1 MKRKIIVAPS
11 ILAADFSSLE
21 SEIKKIEKAGADM
34 IHVDVMDG
42 HFVPNITIG
51 PLVVRG
57 IRKITKLPLDVHLMI
72 EEPAKYIDEFRK
84 AGSDIITL
92 HAESKG
98 NIKSLLSGIKSFGIK
113 AGISIR
119 PKSSMSMI
127 KSYLEDADM
136 VLMMTVE
143 PGFGGQKFMSE
154 VIPKIR
160 QLRSIYDKDIEVDG
174 GINKET
180 AKEVI
185 EAGAN
190 VLVAG
195 TFVFGSKDVKKAI
208 MDLRGKFPR
217 LRRGHLGGK

>member
-1 MKRKIIVAPS
+1 MKRKILIAPS

-21 SEIKKIEKAGADM
+21 SEIKRIEQAGADM
-34 IHVDVMDG
+34 VHIDVMDG

-51 PLVVRG
+51 PPVVRDV
-57 IRKITKLPLDVHLMI
+57 RKITRLPLDVHLMI
-72 EEPAKYIDEFRK
+72 EEPARYIDEFRK

-98 NIKSLLSGIKSFGIK
+98 DIKSLLHGIKSSGIK

-119 PKSSMSMI
+119 PKSSMALI
-127 KSYLEDADM
+127 KNHLEYVDM

-143 PGFGGQKFMSE
+143 PGFGGQKFMRE
-154 VIPKIR
+154 VLPKIR
-160 QLRSIYDKDIEVDG
+160 ELRSIYDKDIEVDG

-185 EAGAN
+185 AAGAN

-195 TFVFGSKDVKKAI
+195 TFVFGSKDVKQAI
-208 MDLRGKFPR
+208 RDLREQ
-217 LRRGHLGGK
+217 

>member
-1 MKRKIIVAPS
+1 MKRKILVAPS
-11 ILAADFSSLE
+11 ILAADFSMLE

-51 PLVVRG
+51 PLVIRG

-92 HAESKG
+92 HAESRG

-127 KSYLEDADM
+127 KSYLRDADM

-154 VIPKIR
+154 VILKIR

-180 AKEVI
+180 AKAVI

-208 MDLRGKFPR
+208 RELRGLVVR
-217 LRRGHLGGK
+217 

>member
-1 MKRKIIVAPS
+1 MKRKILVAPS

-34 IHVDVMDG
+34 VHIDVMDG

-51 PLVVRG
+51 PLVVRD

-72 EEPAKYIDEFRK
+72 EEPAKYIEEFRK

-98 NIKSLLSGIKSFGIK
+98 DIRSMLSGIKSSGIK

-119 PKSSMSMI
+119 PKSSMSMLH
-127 KSYLEDADM
+127 SYLADADM

-154 VIPKIR
+154 VVPKIR

-180 AKEVI
+180 AREVI

-195 TFVFGSKDVKKAI
+195 TFVFGSKDVKQAI
-208 MDLRGKFPR
+208 RDLRESACGVQKD
-217 LRRGHLGGK
+217 

>member
-1 MKRKIIVAPS
+1 M
-11 ILAADFSSLE
+11 
-21 SEIKKIEKAGADM
+21 KKIEKAGADM
-34 IHVDVMDG
+34 VHVDVMDG

-51 PLVVRG
+51 PLVVRD

-72 EEPAKYIDEFRK
+72 EEPAKYIEEFRK

-98 NIKSLLSGIKSFGIK
+98 DIRSMLSGIKSSGIK

-119 PKSSMSMI
+119 PKSSMSMLH
-127 KSYLEDADM
+127 SYLADADM

-154 VIPKIR
+154 VVPKIR

-180 AKEVI
+180 AREVI

-195 TFVFGSKDVKKAI
+195 TFVFGSKDVKQAI
-208 MDLRGKFPR
+208 RDLRESACGVQKD
-217 LRRGHLGGK
+217 